1 MSLYQDLNWAQ
12 GKKNL
17 PGLRGVAYFINKKD
31 IVKWPVLTDEGE
43 TAAFPLPAP
52 PTLVI
57 LNWPRMRNGKKW
69 M

>member
-31 IVKWPVLTDEGE
+31 IVKWPVLADEGE
-43 TAAFPLPAP
+43 SATACSTYVGDFELAADAK
-52 PTLVI
+52 
-57 LNWPRMRNGKKW
+57 WKKW
-69 M
+69 T

>member
-31 IVKWPVLTDEGE
+31 IVKWPVLSDEGE
-43 TAAFPLPAP
+43 TAIACS
-52 PTLVI
+52 TYVGI

-69 M
+69 T

>member
-31 IVKWPVLTDEGE
+31 IVKWPVL
-43 TAAFPLPAP
+43 
-52 PTLVI
+52 
-57 LNWPRMRNGKKW
+57 NR
-69 M
+69 